1 MRRFSGTTIT
11 TKTSA
16 AATYSLTHSLTHSG
30 VWSNNN
36 NSGAAAAR
44 VSAV

>member
-16 AATYSLTHSLTHSG
+16 AATYSLTHSLTLE
-30 VWSNNN
+30 
-36 NSGAAAAR
+36 SGATTTTLELLLPE
-44 VSAV
+44 

>member
-36 NSGAAAAR
+36 SGAAAAR